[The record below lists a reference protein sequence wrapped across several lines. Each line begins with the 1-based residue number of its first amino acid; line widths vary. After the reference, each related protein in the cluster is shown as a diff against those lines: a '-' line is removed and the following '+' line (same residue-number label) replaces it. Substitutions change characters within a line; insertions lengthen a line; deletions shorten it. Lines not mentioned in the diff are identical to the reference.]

1 MSGLRRPRRAW
12 QVSAESGRKT
22 VRGFGEIIASDGPA
36 GAGPPLQ
43 VPIMLAGIFVPN
55 IVPYDAQGRIDEE
68 ELRRIIR
75 WLGDKGVTGFYP
87 NGSMG
92 EFIRL
97 SYEERRTVVRIVAEE
112 AGGRPVLA
120 GAAEPN
126 VDLVLEMC
134 CYCADLG
141 CRAVSITGPY
151 YYHLTQESI
160 EAYFREL
167 AARSPIDI
175 IIYNIPVFANEIS
188 LPVLERLAL
197 DCPRIIG
204 TKDTSKDMGRFQQTL
219 HTIKR
224 QRPDF
229 SVLIGWDELLCTALF
244 MGADGATLSSAG
256 VAPEVIMKLWHAAK
270 GGRWDEARQ
279 IQFQVLDLFALMVG
293 GPSFLDGF
301 RAGYELRGF
310 RAGQARFPLSSG
322 EQAAV
327 AAMRAKLACVLADCG
342 FGEAARECRDG
353 RCESR
358 PAAAPDVDAI
368 VREVMIRMG
377 AK

>member
-1 MSGLRRPRRAW
+1 MS
-12 QVSAESGRKT
+12 Q
-22 VRGFGEIIASDGPA
+22 
-36 GAGPPLQ
+36 PP
-43 VPIMLAGIFVPN
+43 ITGIFVPN
-55 IVPYDAQGRIDEE
+55 IVPYDARGRIDED

-97 SYEERRTVVRIVAEE
+97 SYEERKRVLKIVVEE
-112 AGGRPVLA
+112 AGGKPVLA

-134 CYCADLG
+134 RYCADLG

-151 YYHLTQESI
+151 YYKLTQESI
-160 EAYFREL
+160 EQYFREL

-175 IIYNIPVFANEIS
+175 VVYNIPVFANEIS

-197 DCPRIIG
+197 DCPRIVG

-229 SVLIGWDELLCTALF
+229 SVLIGWEELLCTALF
-244 MGADGATLSSAG
+244 MGADGGTLSSAG
-256 VAPEVIMKLWHAAK
+256 VAPEVVMKLYQCARS
-270 GGRWDEARQ
+270 GRWDEAREL
-279 IQFQVLDLFALMVG
+279 QFRLLDLFELMVG
-293 GPSFLDGF
+293 APNFPEGF
-301 RAGYELRGF
+301 RTGYELRGF
-310 RAGQARFPLSSG
+310 HAGGARFPLSEPERASIS
-322 EQAAV
+322 
-327 AAMRAKLACVLADCG
+327 AMRGKLACLLADCG
-342 FGEAARECRDG
+342 FEEAAGECRMEGDSSTVNV
-353 RCESR
+353 E
-358 PAAAPDVDAI
+358 AI
-368 VREVMIRMG
+368 VQAVLRNIHSR
-377 AK
+377 